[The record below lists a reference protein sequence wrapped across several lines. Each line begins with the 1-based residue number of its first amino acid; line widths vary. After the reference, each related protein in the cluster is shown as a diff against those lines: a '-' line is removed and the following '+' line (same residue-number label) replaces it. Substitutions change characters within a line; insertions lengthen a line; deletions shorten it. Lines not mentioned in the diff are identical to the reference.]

1 MTVRIDRSHEDSAVG
16 DAIAI
21 GHAAHGSARVF
32 DRVRRER
39 TPRMIGLVLALIVI
53 AIVLSLFG
61 FWIAG
66 VPIAVVGAIL
76 FVLFIL
82 GWGRRAAE
90 GKP

>member
-1 MTVRIDRSHEDSAVG
+1 ML
-16 DAIAI
+16 
-21 GHAAHGSARVF
+21 
-32 DRVRRER
+32 
-39 TPRMIGLVLALIVI
+39 GLVLALIVI

-66 VPIAVVGAIL
+66 IPVAVVGAIL
-76 FVLFIL
+76 FVVSLL